1 MDRKSIK
8 RATLDAKSKVQGR
21 VGGRGLARWGFG
33 VWRFLRFA
41 EICGEVPARRSS
53 PAQRQGAADLKATA
67 SAADPYENSCWWIL
81 YCMLEVRVLWALWI
95 YRWIA
100 RAVSMT
106 RAAYDASF
114 AKLVSLVA
122 CRDSR
127 RYENQSIIRYF
138 FYWLARFDFVNA
150 VLTSLEFVC
159 VRERLRNFYRQ
170 IINNTPRL

>member
-1 MDRKSIK
+1 
-8 RATLDAKSKVQGR
+8 
-21 VGGRGLARWGFG
+21 
-33 VWRFLRFA
+33 
-41 EICGEVPARRSS
+41 
-53 PAQRQGAADLKATA
+53 
-67 SAADPYENSCWWIL
+67 
-81 YCMLEVRVLWALWI
+81 
-95 YRWIA
+95 
-100 RAVSMT
+100 MT

-159 VRERLRNFYRQ
+159 VRERPRNFYRQ